1 MSSASNMTSPKIS
14 SSQSPSANTKSI
26 ADVIAQMLYALN
38 SVLLGKET
46 KVKLALACLLA
57 RGHLLIE
64 DLPGMGK
71 TTLAHSLA
79 KVLGLDFQRIQF
91 TSDLL
96 PGDVLGVSIFNPK
109 TNEFEFR
116 PGPVFTQILLAD
128 EINRTSPK
136 TQSALLEAMSE
147 NQVTVD
153 GVTRDLESHFFVIA
167 TQNSQHQTGTF
178 PLPESQLDRF
188 MMRISLGYPSAESE
202 RQLLN
207 GENPQT
213 TLETLSSVVSI
224 KELEAI
230 QAMVNKITV
239 SDQLLDYLQRLLAY
253 TRESGEF
260 SHGLSPRAALA
271 WLLCAKAWALVNGRK
286 HVLPDDIQML
296 MLPVVGHRLLPAEQ
310 ETVAQ
315 NAVEK
320 IIQSVPVIM

>member
-1 MSSASNMTSPKIS
+1 MTGNTPFHQSVPDLIASMTH
-14 SSQSPSANTKSI
+14 
-26 ADVIAQMLYALN
+26 ALN
-38 SVLLGKET
+38 RILLGKDQC
-46 KVKLALACLLA
+46 VKLALACLFA

-71 TTLAHSLA
+71 TTLAHGLA
-79 KVLGLDFQRIQF
+79 KVLGLEFQRIQF

-96 PGDVLGVSIFNPK
+96 PGDVVGVSIFNPK
-109 TNEFEFR
+109 ITEFEFR

-153 GVTRDLESHFFVIA
+153 GVTRDLDDHFFVIA

-188 MMRISLGYPSAESE
+188 MMRISLGYPAEESE
-202 RQLLN
+202 RELLQGVSPQKRLNELSAVLDISQL
-207 GENPQT
+207 E
-213 TLETLSSVVSI
+213 SVQ
-224 KELEAI
+224 
-230 QAMVNKITV
+230 QAVGKITA

-253 TRESGEF
+253 TRESGDF

-271 WLLCAKAWALVNGRK
+271 WLHCAKAWALIHGRS
-286 HVLPDDIQML
+286 HLLPDDIQQL

-310 ETVAQ
+310 ESVAR
-315 NAVEK
+315 NAVSD
-320 IIQSVPVIM
+320 IIGSVPVVV

>member
-1 MSSASNMTSPKIS
+1 MSSAKTIP
-14 SSQSPSANTKSI
+14 
-26 ADVIAQMLYALN
+26 DVIAQMLYALN
-38 SVLLGKET
+38 SILLGKET

-71 TTLAHSLA
+71 TTLAHGLA
-79 KVLGLDFQRIQF
+79 KVLGLDFQRVQF

-109 TNEFEFR
+109 SNEFEFR

-153 GVTRDLESHFFVIA
+153 GVTRTLDEHFFVIA

-202 RQLLN
+202 RELLN
-207 GENPQT
+207 GKKPQNN
-213 TLETLSSVVSI
+213 LQQLSPVISM
-224 KELEAI
+224 KELNAI
-230 QAMVNKITV
+230 QTAVEKIAV

-253 TRESGEF
+253 TRETGDF

-271 WLLCAKAWALVNGRK
+271 WLHCSKAWALVNGRK
-286 HVLPDDIQML
+286 HVLPDDIQAL

-310 ETVAQ
+310 ETVAR
-315 NAVEK
+315 NAVDK

>member
-1 MSSASNMTSPKIS
+1 MTKKTIPDILASMTHNLSSI
-14 SSQSPSANTKSI
+14 
-26 ADVIAQMLYALN
+26 
-38 SVLLGKET
+38 LLGKET
-46 KVKLALACLLA
+46 AVKLSLACLLA

-71 TTLAHSLA
+71 TTLAHGLA
-79 KVLGLDFQRIQF
+79 KVLGLSFQRVQF

-96 PGDVLGVSIFNPK
+96 PGDVLGVSVFNPK
-109 TNEFEFR
+109 SNEFEFR
-116 PGPVFTQILLAD
+116 AGPVFTEILLAD

-153 GVTRDLESHFFVIA
+153 GVTRALSEHFFVIA

-188 MMRISLGYPSAESE
+188 MVRISLGYPDERSE
-202 RQLLN
+202 RELLEGVNPKERLASLPSVIN
-207 GENPQT
+207 G
-213 TLETLSSVVSI
+213 

-230 QAMVNKITV
+230 QTAVGKVTA
-239 SDQLLDYLQRLLAY
+239 SEQLLNYLQRLLAY
-253 TRESGEF
+253 TRETGEF

-271 WLLCAKAWALVNGRK
+271 WLHCAKAWALIHGRK
-286 HVLPDDIQML
+286 HVLPEDIQQL

-310 ETVAQ
+310 EIVAR
-315 NAVEK
+315 NAVDK
-320 IIQSVPVIM
+320 IIQSVPLVV